1 VGEFVVTDPPN
12 NHAGRSPKEL
22 EVLIAGAGVAGLE
35 AAFALRDLAGDHVCL
50 SIIAPTDEFV
60 YRPMSVAEP
69 FAAGRAQHYRLAALA
84 DAANATLLHDA
95 LVRVDVPQRR
105 ALTSAG
111 AELTYDA
118 LLICLGATVHTRYKH
133 ATTVD
138 DAHLDDLLHG
148 LVQDIEGGSIQRLAF
163 VVPSPMP
170 WPLPVYELA
179 LMAAERAWERQT
191 DLAITVL
198 TPEKAPLA
206 IFGPEV
212 SRDLTSLLTER
223 KIEIVTSAQCEV
235 PDAKTVLSY
244 PGDRRLEVDRVVAL
258 PELRGPSIPGLPF
271 DNSGFVP
278 IDNHTAVMNVEHV
291 WAAGDATDFPI
302 KHGGVSAQMVSCAQ
316 VRADTR
322 RCAPNRK
329 EPASIARPLL
339 WGATCRDRHAR
350 ARRLASE
357 DRGEVPRPA
366 SRLSDPH
373 DVRSRSAD
381 GGSGDVT
388 RDRWTTRRIQG
399 ISRRQR

>member
-302 KHGGVSAQMVSCAQ
+302 KHGGVSAQMAVTSAQ
-316 VRADTR
+316 AI
-322 RCAPNRK
+322 A
-329 EPASIARPLL
+329 ASIGWSVVRRFVPTLDGVLL
-339 WGATCRDRHAR
+339 TGKNPRQLRGRSSGGLPAGIVTLERDGSPPKIAAKYLAPH
-350 ARRLASE
+350 LASLTPMTF
-357 DRGEVPRPA
+357 VPGQQTVVA
-366 SRLSDPH
+366 
-373 DVRSRSAD
+373 A
-381 GGSGDVT
+381 T
-388 RDRWTTRRIQG
+388 
-399 ISRRQR
+399 